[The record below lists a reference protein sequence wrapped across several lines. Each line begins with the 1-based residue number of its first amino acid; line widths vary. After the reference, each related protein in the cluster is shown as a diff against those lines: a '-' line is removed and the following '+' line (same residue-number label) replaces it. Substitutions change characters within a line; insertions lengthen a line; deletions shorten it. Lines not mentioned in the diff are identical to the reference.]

1 MNYFARHR
9 PDRCCSSIF
18 LEIRTR
24 RIQLR
29 MAARRQSRI
38 DHAVLHGVF
47 YMHISLPIPLAGSR
61 SRVKLRRS
69 RRPDHSSSKSSHALL
84 GTSDPGQYPFFIPR
98 SSAIRGRLISPV
110 TSAAAK
116 PTPITSGIQ
125 ESHLVLVRPGN

>member
-1 MNYFARHR
+1 MNYFVRRR
-9 PDRCCSSIF
+9 PNRCCSSIF

-24 RIQLR
+24 CIQLR

-38 DHAVLHGVF
+38 DYAVLHSVF

-69 RRPDHSSSKSSHALL
+69 RRPDHSSSKSSLALL

-98 SSAIRGRLISPV
+98 SSTIRGRLISPV
-110 TSAAAK
+110 TFAAAK

-125 ESHLVLVRPGN
+125 ESHLVLVRSSN